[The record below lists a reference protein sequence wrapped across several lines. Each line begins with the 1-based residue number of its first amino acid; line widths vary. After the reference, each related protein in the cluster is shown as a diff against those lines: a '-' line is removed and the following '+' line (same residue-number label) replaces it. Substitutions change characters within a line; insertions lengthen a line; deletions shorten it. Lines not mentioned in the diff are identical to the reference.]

1 MAEPGPRGPAPPVN
15 SQLTEAVGDARVLG
29 RDPLWV
35 TGVRR
40 AAATPHNALW
50 RHVG

>member
-1 MAEPGPRGPAPPVN
+1 MN
-15 SQLTEAVGDARVLG
+15 SQLTEAVGDARVRG

-35 TGVRR
+35 TRARR